1 MLSVSVS
8 TSGPV
13 PPIQYRMSWI
23 SDPFGPNDFIVYPE
37 ITIKKTFLNLSQFK
51 CVCNEHYT
59 FIAFFQYVSAL

>member
-13 PPIQYRMSWI
+13 PPIQYRMSLI

-37 ITIKKTFLNLSQFK
+37 ITIKNIFK
-51 CVCNEHYT
+51 IVT
-59 FIAFFQYVSAL
+59 I

>member
-13 PPIQYRMSWI
+13 PPIQYRMSLI

-37 ITIKKTFLNLSQFK
+37 ITYRVLESTPGSRTRPTVKSN
-51 CVCNEHYT
+51 V
-59 FIAFFQYVSAL
+59 